1 MVNRFHLQGRVLLGK
16 IFTFGRDGNVNDA
29 RSKFLRF
36 SRSRDFL
43 FQVWKQSGKTPR
55 IVHFQACLLLSVIWR
70 FPGMFTLRC
79 FSRAVNKILEKSFIT
94 SARGGKLTGQGI
106 QVLVKLLLANCMLDI
121 LINWPVKERKK
132 SDVLEINSALCARK
146 GGKIYNKM
154 CWADGIFQ
162 PRIVFINK
170 SLCSDNFSRE
180 KMLAPSRPTQHVFQ

>member
-1 MVNRFHLQGRVLLGK
+1 MAWKALSCVPVVTTGANHQKLDTFCSQNGLDWPNMARKQEKKIISSKNRDIFRKIFVCCWIFTLFSDMVNRFHLQGRVFLGK

-79 FSRAVNKILEKSFIT
+79 FSRAVNKILEKSIIT
-94 SARGGKLTGQGI
+94 SARGG
-106 QVLVKLLLANCMLDI
+106 
-121 LINWPVKERKK
+121 
-132 SDVLEINSALCARK
+132 
-146 GGKIYNKM
+146 
-154 CWADGIFQ
+154 
-162 PRIVFINK
+162 
-170 SLCSDNFSRE
+170 
-180 KMLAPSRPTQHVFQ
+180 